1 MCIFQNYISACLGL
15 VSYCTLSH
23 GICLFIYFGMT
34 LPPPHVEYPKNPD
47 QILLD
52 SKSVPS

>member
-1 MCIFQNYISACLGL
+1 MYIFQNYISACLGL

-47 QILLD
+47 QILLE